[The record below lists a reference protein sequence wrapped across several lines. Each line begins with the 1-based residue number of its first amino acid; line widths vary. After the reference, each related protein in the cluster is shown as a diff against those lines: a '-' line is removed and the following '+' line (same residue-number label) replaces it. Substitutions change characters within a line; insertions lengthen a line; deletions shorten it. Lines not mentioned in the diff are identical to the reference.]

1 MIKVARNDILKD
13 AARQFAHKAGELA
26 EVTEIAICGSVA
38 GNDPD
43 PYDLDIAVVVNAIG
57 FLEPLAKY
65 ARQMSSISHAWE
77 VFVFDQQLTY
87 QGRICHRREC
97 PGQSIDCID
106 PNCGKVPHMR
116 IAPDFQ
122 FDKQQF
128 FESPLEI
135 IYQATEKS
143 YLLRYKE
150 HMGIAFSR
158 TYTPLKPIKAECV
171 VCGRRFTID
180 GGEQKW
186 YAKGGLSLPKRCS
199 RCRSSRGF

>member
-13 AARQFAHKAGELA
+13 AARQFAQKAGELA
-26 EVTEIAICGSVA
+26 EVAEISICGSVA

-43 PYDLDIAVVVNAIG
+43 PYDLDIAVVVTSLG

-77 VFVFDQQLTY
+77 VFVFDQQLTH

-97 PGQSIDCID
+97 PGQSMDCAD

-128 FESPLEI
+128 FESPFEI

-150 HMGIAFSR
+150 QIGITLSR
-158 TYTPLKPIKAECV
+158 VYTPLKSIKVECV

-186 YAKGGLSLPKRCS
+186 YAKGGLNLPKRCS